1 MIKERILELKEKLTA
16 ENALVKKMIEES
28 VQGLIERDAAKL
40 STVIKK
46 HEPNV
51 NWMEVDID
59 AACTNII
66 ALYHPEAKDLRT
78 VLMLLKMNNDFE
90 RMGDAAVNMCE
101 SAMFLI
107 ERPQLKP
114 FDHIPKMAEATITML
129 KDSMRSFIESDVALA
144 RAVCKSDDIV
154 DDYAESIFKELVAL
168 MTSDPTSIER
178 ALNIIR
184 ISHNL
189 ERIADL
195 STNIAED
202 AIFITEGKV
211 IKHHVEDGKDPH
223 ARS

>member
-16 ENALVKKMIEES
+16 ENALVKTMIEES
-28 VQGLIERDAAKL
+28 IQGLIEKDAAKL
-40 STVIKK
+40 TRVMKK

-114 FDHIPKMAEATITML
+114 FDHIPRMADAAIAML
-129 KDSMRSFIESDVALA
+129 KDSMKAFLDADMILA
-144 RAVCKSDDIV
+144 RDVCKRDDIV
-154 DDYAESIFKELVAL
+154 DDFAESIFAEL
-168 MTSDPTSIER
+168 MTLMTNDSASIER

-211 IKHHVEDGKDPH
+211 IKHHIEDGKDPH
-223 ARS
+223 TDQ